1 MKVKVKLKG
10 GVIVDTVITGRFISE
25 LRKEKGLTQ
34 AELAEKLN
42 VTDKAVSKWETG
54 RSAPDVSLLIPL
66 SENLGVTVTEILKG
80 EKIRTESLSDAS
92 NEVIVKAI
100 KEKKHISKRFLLI
113 AGIIILVLICLKA
126 LSYPA
131 EHFFNSVSPNN
142 EATILEKTEEYAE
155 EEYKYDE
162 DFSHLHSGKEYTE
175 FFGENGEELK
185 IIKSVEKDDLYFF
198 LMQSETRM
206 ITTVF
211 VKDEIFKDRI
221 YLWFF
226 DDFTKY
232 PDRVYHCIGDTN
244 HRSEEEGKTFDVHY
258 GYDIKD
264 KEYDYTY
271 HGVRYTN
278 KIENGM
284 VFEVFVDSKIKGED
298 THARL
303 VHYKVFDD

>member
-10 GVIVDTVITGRFISE
+10 GIIVDTVITGRFISE

-54 RSAPDVSLLIPL
+54 RSVPDVSLLIPL

-100 KEKKHISKRFLLI
+100 KEKKHISKRFWLI
-113 AGIIILVLICLKA
+113 AGIIILLLISLAA

-131 EHFFNSVSPNN
+131 GHFFNSVTPNDDI
-142 EATILEKTEEYAE
+142 AVLEKTEQYIDNYYE
-155 EEYKYDE
+155 EEHE
-162 DFSHLHSGKEYTE
+162 SLGRPGEYTE
-175 FFGENGEELK
+175 IFGENGEELK
-185 IIKSVEKDDLYFF
+185 IIKRVEKDDLYFF
-198 LMQSETRM
+198 LMQSETRKIM
-206 ITTVF
+206 TIF
-211 VKDEIFKDRI
+211 EKDKICKDRT
-221 YLWFF
+221 YLSEFH
-226 DDFTKY
+226 DFTEH
-232 PDRVYHCIGDTN
+232 PDRIFHRIGDTN
-244 HRSEEEGKTFDVHY
+244 PRSEEEGKTFDVHY

-271 HGVRYTN
+271 HGVRCTK

-284 VFEVFVDSKIKGED
+284 VFEVFVDSKVKGED

-303 VHYKVFDD
+303 VHYKTLDQ

>member
-1 MKVKVKLKG
+1 MKVKVKFKG
-10 GVIVDTVITGRFISE
+10 GFIMDTVITGRFISE

-80 EKIRTESLSDAS
+80 EKISTEVLPEAS

-100 KEKKHISKRFLLI
+100 KEKKHISKRFLLVS
-113 AGIIILVLICLKA
+113 GIIMLVLICLAA

-131 EHFFNSVSPNN
+131 KHFFNSVPLDN
-142 EATILEKTEEYAE
+142 EVAILEKTEEYADD
-155 EEYKYDE
+155 KYYE
-162 DFSHLHSGKEYTE
+162 DFSRLHLNKEYTE

-185 IIKSVEKDDLYFF
+185 IIKSVEKDELYFF
-198 LMQSETRM
+198 LMQSETRKVM
-206 ITTVF
+206 TIF

-221 YLWFF
+221 YLSYFH
-226 DDFTKY
+226 DFTEH
-232 PDRVYHCIGDTN
+232 PDKIFHWIGDTN
-244 HRSEEEGKTFDVHY
+244 PRSKEEGKTFDVHY

-271 HGVRYTN
+271 HGVRYTK
-278 KIENGM
+278 KIENGI
-284 VFEVFVDSKIKGED
+284 VFEVFVDSKVKGED

-303 VHYKVFDD
+303 VHYKTSDE

>member
-10 GVIVDTVITGRFISE
+10 GIIMDTVITGRFISE

-66 SENLGVTVTEILKG
+66 SEILAVTVTEILKG
-80 EKIRTESLSDAS
+80 EKISTEVLPEAS

-113 AGIIILVLICLKA
+113 AGIIIFVLICLKA

-131 EHFFNSVSPNN
+131 SHFLNSVTPNDD
-142 EATILEKTEEYAE
+142 IDISEKTEQYIDNYYE
-155 EEYKYDE
+155 EEHK
-162 DFSHLHSGKEYTE
+162 SMGKPGEYIETY
-175 FFGENGEELK
+175 GENGENLK
-185 IIKSVEKDDLYFF
+185 IIKRVEKDDLYFF
-198 LMQSETRM
+198 LMQSETRKVM
-206 ITTVF
+206 AIF
-211 VKDEIFKDRI
+211 EKDKIFNGRI
-221 YLWFF
+221 YLSNFH
-226 DDFTKY
+226 DFTEH
-232 PDRVYHCIGDTN
+232 PDKIFHWIGDTN
-244 HRSEEEGKTFDVHY
+244 PRSKEEGKTFDVHY

-271 HGVRYTN
+271 HGVRYTK
-278 KIENGM
+278 KIENGI
-284 VFEVFVDSKIKGED
+284 VFEVFVDSKVKGED

-303 VHYKVFDD
+303 VHYKILD

>member
-10 GVIVDTVITGRFISE
+10 GIIMDTVITGRFISE

-80 EKIRTESLSDAS
+80 ERISTEVLPEAS
-92 NEVIVKAI
+92 NEEIVKAI
-100 KEKKHISKRFLLI
+100 KEKKQISKKCLLI
-113 AGIIILVLICLKA
+113 AGIIIFVLISLAA

-131 EHFFNSVSPNN
+131 KHFFNSVSPDD
-142 EATILEKTEEYAE
+142 EAAILKKTEEYAE
-155 EEYKYDE
+155 TYYEENALLNHNGNYKDHAGFFDE
-162 DFSHLHSGKEYTE
+162 K
-175 FFGENGEELK
+175 GESLK
-185 IIKSVEKDDLYFF
+185 IIKRVEKDDLYFF
-198 LMQSETRM
+198 LMQSETR
-206 ITTVF
+206 IAKVIF
-211 VKDEIFKDRI
+211 EKDKIFTGRI
-221 YLWFF
+221 YVSNFC
-226 DDFTKY
+226 DFSEH
-232 PDRVYHCIGDTN
+232 PDTIFHHIGDTGAW
-244 HRSEEEGKTFDVHY
+244 SEEGKTFDVHY

-278 KIENGM
+278 EIEEDGIL
-284 VFEVFVDSKIKGED
+284 FEVFVDDKIKGED

-303 VHYKVFDD
+303 VHYKTLDQ

>member
-10 GVIVDTVITGRFISE
+10 GIIMDTVITGRFISE

-34 AELAEKLN
+34 AELAEKLK

-80 EKIRTESLSDAS
+80 ERISTEVLPEAS

-113 AGIIILVLICLKA
+113 AGIIIFVLICLKA

-131 EHFFNSVSPNN
+131 SHFLNSATPNDD
-142 EATILEKTEEYAE
+142 IDISEKTEQYIDNYYEEDHKNMQKPGEYIE
-155 EEYKYDE
+155 TY
-162 DFSHLHSGKEYTE
+162 
-175 FFGENGEELK
+175 GENGENLK
-185 IIKSVEKDDLYFF
+185 IIKRVEKDDLYFF
-198 LMQSETRM
+198 LMQSETRKVM
-206 ITTVF
+206 AIF
-211 VKDEIFKDRI
+211 EKDKIFKDRI
-221 YLWFF
+221 RLSNFY
-226 DDFTKY
+226 DFTEH
-232 PDRVYHCIGDTN
+232 PDFIFHWIGDTN
-244 HRSEEEGKTFDVHY
+244 PRSKEEGKTFDVHY

-271 HGVRYTN
+271 HGVRYTK
-278 KIENGM
+278 KIENGI
-284 VFEVFVDSKIKGED
+284 VFEVFVDNKVKGED

-303 VHYKVFDD
+303 VHYKTLDQ